1 MSEPAA
7 SLGADGFQRNDP
19 QPGPVQVGRLG
30 GDSPTKRV
38 RAPVEQRS
46 NRGDWLYA
54 AACRFFGSW
63 GKAVEAAG
71 IRYPSV
77 KRADLDRSELLSRI
91 RNAAEAGPL
100 LATKHTLLSANALRL
115 FGSWKKA
122 VKAAGCAGALPQP
135 LWNKARVIEQI
146 KADLANGL
154 PVNTLAVI
162 ARNQP
167 LYGAARREFGSWVKA
182 LRAVDPKLVKP
193 RWKRGE
199 SIIASK

>member
-1 MSEPAA
+1 MAFKGTIRSPDQFKSDVLEEIRRRGESEHPLN
-7 SLGADGFQRNDP
+7 SGA
-19 QPGPVQVGRLG
+19 
-30 GDSPTKRV
+30 
-38 RAPVEQRS
+38 

-77 KRADLDRSELLSRI
+77 KRADLDRKELLSRI

-100 LATKHTLLSANALRL
+100 LATEHKLLSSNALRL
-115 FGSWKKA
+115 FGSWKNA
-122 VKAAGCAGALPQP
+122 VKAAGCTYALPQP

-146 KADLANGL
+146 RTDLANGL

-182 LRAVDPKLVKP
+182 IRAVDPKLVKL

-199 SIIASK
+199 SIIDAK